1 MRTGTERLRLYLP
14 AHLQPVETGK
24 HDVQNHRVG
33 ARCLDQLNT
42 RGPIVRGL
50 GFEPLGSK
58 PIDDRVRDRALVLDH
73 DDLLLHGG
81 QSMEQ

>member
-1 MRTGTERLRLYLP
+1 MSASTE
-14 AHLQPVETGK
+14 AG
-24 HDVQNHRVG
+24 
-33 ARCLDQLNT
+33 

-73 DDLLLHGG
+73 DDLLLLHGG
-81 QSMEQ
+81 QSMEQSCDRCA

>member
-1 MRTGTERLRLYLP
+1 LVAVVTWTPSMSASTE
-14 AHLQPVETGK
+14 AG
-24 HDVQNHRVG
+24 
-33 ARCLDQLNT
+33 

-73 DDLLLHGG
+73 HDLLLLLHEGSVYG
-81 QSMEQ
+81 AVVRQMRVRWQML

>member
-1 MRTGTERLRLYLP
+1 LVAVVTWTPSMSASTE
-14 AHLQPVETGK
+14 AS
-24 HDVQNHRVG
+24 
-33 ARCLDQLNT
+33 

-58 PIDDRVRDRALVLDH
+58 RLTTASAIARSVPDH
-73 DDLLLHGG
+73 HDLLLLLLHEG